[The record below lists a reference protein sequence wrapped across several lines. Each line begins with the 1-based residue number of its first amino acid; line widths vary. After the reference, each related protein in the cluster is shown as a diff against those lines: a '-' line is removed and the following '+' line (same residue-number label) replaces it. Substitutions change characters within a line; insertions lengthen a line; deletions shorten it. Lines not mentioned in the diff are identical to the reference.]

1 MPLFTNTQKLEII
14 HASVQRAMKE
24 FNRRIDSSAV
34 LTEGEQYSIKKA
46 RLKESAR
53 ISTDKGLQE
62 YLLALSSGLE
72 MLKEFERYEKVKTG
86 EARLTA
92 NNEQTEEIVQKRF
105 LHAHQEVLSEHG
117 SLVKEML
124 MKNSIVS
131 DTKEMDSTTHRMNH
145 LKAYVAKPDSVL
157 RYNLVAKDAEEVE
170 KTIRYAR
177 YKVIAGAMMKLLSW
191 GLIALGLVIGVS
203 SAVSTLV
210 IGPAGF
216 AGFALTLGLGIAASL
231 LRKTGKKLMQTE
243 INADLLRV
251 QKSLQL
257 FSKNENENKKSLPK
271 SNEPSKSKSA
281 VDVYENEKP
290 EEEKETSKLL
300 PRPR

>member
-216 AGFALTLGLGIAASL
+216 AGFALTKMKMKIKSRYPNQMSHPNQNQQLMYTKMKNLKKKRKLQSYCPDLVKSL
-231 LRKTGKKLMQTE
+231 LTFDPLCFFP
-243 INADLLRV
+243 INNSGINTNV
-251 QKSLQL
+251 
-257 FSKNENENKKSLPK
+257 F
-271 SNEPSKSKSA
+271 
-281 VDVYENEKP
+281 
-290 EEEKETSKLL
+290 
-300 PRPR
+300 